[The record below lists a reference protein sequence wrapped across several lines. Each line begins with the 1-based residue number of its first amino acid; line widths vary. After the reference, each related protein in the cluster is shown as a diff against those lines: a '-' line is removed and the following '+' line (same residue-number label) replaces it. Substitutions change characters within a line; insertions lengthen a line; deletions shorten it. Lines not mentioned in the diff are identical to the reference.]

1 MGEQVNNFTID
12 ILNEKE
18 NNVFYLL
25 ILSRISIKMKQ
36 IISCKN
42 FKDVLPV
49 MHFLCTWI
57 YMLSKVLK
65 KSGQCWCKFVIPW
78 KKKLFHAIQKLK
90 AVLGTLQI
98 NFWTTIKKIMIFDAE
113 SISYSIY
120 HMKYTCNASKVTY
133 RTGIK

>member
-1 MGEQVNNFTID
+1 MSEQVNNFTID

-42 FKDVLPV
+42 FKDVLTV

-57 YMLSKVLK
+57 NMLSKVLK
-65 KSGQCWCKFVIPW
+65 KSGQCCKFVIPW

-98 NFWTTIKKIMIFDAE
+98 NFWTTIEKWWFLMQ
-113 SISYSIY
+113 
-120 HMKYTCNASKVTY
+120 KVSLIQYIIRSTHVMLA
-133 RTGIK
+133 RSHTGLV

>member
-1 MGEQVNNFTID
+1 MSEQVNNFTID

-65 KSGQCWCKFVIPW
+65 KSGQCCKFVIP
-78 KKKLFHAIQKLK
+78 
-90 AVLGTLQI
+90 
-98 NFWTTIKKIMIFDAE
+98 
-113 SISYSIY
+113 
-120 HMKYTCNASKVTY
+120 
-133 RTGIK
+133 

>member
-1 MGEQVNNFTID
+1 MSEQVNNFTIMID

-42 FKDVLPV
+42 FKDVLTV

-57 YMLSKVLK
+57 NMLSKVLK
-65 KSGQCWCKFVIPW
+65 KSGQCKFVIPW
-78 KKKLFHAIQKLK
+78 KKKLFHAIQKWK

-98 NFWTTIKKIMIFDAE
+98 NFWTTIEKWWFLMQ
-113 SISYSIY
+113 
-120 HMKYTCNASKVTY
+120 KVSLIQYIIRSTHVMLA
-133 RTGIK
+133 RSHTGLV